1 VSALSESNRRSKGRP
16 PAFRSP
22 FAVSSHSL
30 RGLDYFTVLR
40 DFIVTNRSRIIELAR
55 LRVKERTGSE
65 SIEVSDGHGIP
76 RFLSQLVDALIPAPA
91 AATRASADAPDNVD
105 ITDAATLHGHD
116 LLKNGFTIGQVV
128 HGYGDVCQVVTELAA
143 NADAAI
149 SAEDF
154 RVFNRCLDDAIA
166 GAVTAYGDQREVEL
180 AYEGTERLGV
190 LAHEMRNL
198 LNTAILSFEVI
209 RKGMV
214 GLSGSTGTI
223 HSRSLSD
230 LRSLIER
237 SLTEVRLE
245 AGVPRLEPILLREFI
260 AQVEAFA
267 TVQAEVNRMHLV
279 VAPVDAQIVV
289 YADRQLLSSAVSN
302 LLQNAFK
309 FSRAHASISLVTR
322 VAADRVLI
330 EVTDECGG
338 LPPGKAEEM
347 FRPFVRRS
355 ANTSG
360 LGLGLSIARNAVRAS
375 SGGIRVRDLPGTGC
389 VFTVDLP
396 RHRPDQ

>member
-1 VSALSESNRRSKGRP
+1 MD
-16 PAFRSP
+16 
-22 FAVSSHSL
+22 HCM
-30 RGLDYFTVLR
+30 VLR
-40 DFIVTNRSRIIELAR
+40 DFIVSNRSRIIELAR
-55 LRVKERTGSE
+55 LRVRERTGSE
-65 SIEVSDGHGIP
+65 SLELGDGHGIP

-91 AATRASADAPDNVD
+91 AASRASADAPDNVD
-105 ITDAATLHGHD
+105 ITEAATLHGRS

-143 NADAAI
+143 NSDAAI

-198 LNTAILSFEVI
+198 LSTAILSFEVI
-209 RKGMV
+209 RKGTV
-214 GLSGSTGTI
+214 GLSGSTGSM

-245 AGVPRLEPILLREFI
+245 AGVPRLEPIALGEFI
-260 AQVEAFA
+260 GQVAAFA
-267 TVQAEVNRMHLV
+267 GVQAEVSGMHLI
-279 VAPVDAQIVV
+279 VAPVDSWVAI
-289 YADRQLLSSAVSN
+289 YADRQLLTSAVSN

-309 FSRAHASISLVTR
+309 FSRARAIVSLVTR
-322 VAADRVLI
+322 VVADRVLI
-330 EVTDECGG
+330 EISDECGG
-338 LPPGKAEEM
+338 LPPGKADEM
-347 FRPFVRRS
+347 FRPFVRGS

-360 LGLGLSIARNAVRAS
+360 LGLGLSIARNAARANN
-375 SGGIRVRDLPGTGC
+375 GGICVRDVPGTGC

-396 RHRPDQ
+396 IQRLHP

>member
-1 VSALSESNRRSKGRP
+1 MDHCMA
-16 PAFRSP
+16 
-22 FAVSSHSL
+22 
-30 RGLDYFTVLR
+30 LR
-40 DFIVTNRSRIIELAR
+40 DFIVSNRSRIIELAR
-55 LRVKERTGSE
+55 LRVRERTGSE
-65 SIEVSDGHGIP
+65 SLELGDSHGIP

-105 ITDAATLHGHD
+105 ITEAATLHGQS

-143 NADAAI
+143 NSDAAI

-209 RKGMV
+209 RKGTV
-214 GLSGSTGTI
+214 GLSGSTGSM

-230 LRSLIER
+230 LRALIER

-245 AGVPRLEPILLREFI
+245 AGVPRLEPIMLGEFI
-260 AQVEAFA
+260 GQVAA
-267 TVQAEVNRMHLV
+267 LAAVQAEVSGMHLI
-279 VAPVDAQIVV
+279 VAPVDPWIAI
-289 YADRQLLSSAVSN
+289 YADRQLLTSAVSN

-309 FSRAHASISLVTR
+309 FSRARAIVSLVTL
-322 VAADRVLI
+322 VVADRVLI
-330 EVTDECGG
+330 EISDECGG
-338 LPPGKAEEM
+338 LPPGRADEM
-347 FRPFVRRS
+347 FRPFVRGS

-360 LGLGLSIARNAVRAS
+360 LGLGLSIARNAARAN
-375 SGGIRVRDLPGTGC
+375 SGGIRVRDVPGTGC

-396 RHRPDQ
+396 IQRLHP